1 MKKVLHANKGSDI
14 LVTMKVIKTN
24 SKGFQRV
31 KDVKI
36 PEVYGRRFKTGN
48 EDLDMVFSTEGFLPG
63 MSFTLAAGP
72 GTGKTTFLLQTLEL
86 LEKSGKRTAY
96 VSGEEATA
104 QLAFTCN
111 RLGVELV
118 SVANMSVI
126 EDIFDIVAKE
136 KFDIVVLDSLPALI
150 SRNKKLKGRR
160 LEEYLSNYITSKAKE
175 LEIVVGVILHFCK
188 DGKSYKGST
197 LLPHSVDANIL
208 MTKSKF
214 DTSLREIETT
224 KNRFSS
230 LAFVTFR
237 MTESGFIFEHIQTD
251 ADEDQPRKKK
261 GKSAEYKEKVLNT
274 VKERKDINLQFAT
287 QLLGCSLKAQSTLR
301 DLCLLGQLQKDGRGQ
316 SARWILTT

>member
-1 MKKVLHANKGSDI
+1 MLPTHYSSDI

-36 PEVYGRRFKTGN
+36 PAVYGKRFKTGN

-86 LEKSGKRTAY
+86 LEKSGKKTAY

-104 QLAFTCN
+104 QLAFTCK

-118 SVANMSVI
+118 SVANMTVI
-126 EDIFDIVAKE
+126 EDIFDVIAKD
-136 KFDIVVLDSLPALI
+136 KYDIVVLDSLPALT
-150 SRNKKLKGRR
+150 SRKKLRGRR
-160 LEEYLSNYITSKAKE
+160 LEEYLSNYITTKAKE
-175 LEIVVGVILHFCK
+175 LEVVVGVVLHFT
-188 DGKSYKGST
+188 KGGTFKGTT

-214 DTSLREIETT
+214 DSSIREIETT

-230 LAFVTFR
+230 LAYVNFK
-237 MTESGFIFEHIQTD
+237 MTEVGFVFEHVEMESD
-251 ADEDQPRKKK
+251 DDKPAKKK
-261 GKSAEYKEKVLNT
+261 GKKSQYIEAVTNA
-274 VKERKDINLQFAT
+274 VKQNGQINLKAAT
-287 QLLGCSLKAQSTLR
+287 ELLGCSLKAQSVLR
-301 DLCLLGQLQKDGRGQ
+301 ELTMMDVVKKTGRG
-316 SARWILTT
+316 ATAIWTT

>member
-1 MKKVLHANKGSDI
+1 LRLSTRYSSDI
-14 LVTMKVIKTN
+14 LVTMKVIKAN

-31 KDVKI
+31 KDVQI

-136 KFDIVVLDSLPALI
+136 KFNIVVLDSLPALI

-214 DTSLREIETT
+214 DSSLREIETT

-261 GKSAEYKEKVLNT
+261 GKSAEYKEKILEAIKAQGQIDLKT
-274 VKERKDINLQFAT
+274 AT
-287 QLLGCSLKAQSTLR
+287 QILECSLKAQTVLR
-301 DLCLLGQLQKDGRGQ
+301 DLALMGMVAKEGRGQ
-316 SARWILTT
+316 KATFSLIQTT

>member
-1 MKKVLHANKGSDI
+1 
-14 LVTMKVIKTN
+14 MKVIKAN

-31 KDVKI
+31 KDVQI

-136 KFDIVVLDSLPALI
+136 KFNIVVLDSLPALI

-214 DTSLREIETT
+214 DSSLREIETT

-261 GKSAEYKEKVLNT
+261 GKSAEYKEKILEAIKAQGQIDLKT
-274 VKERKDINLQFAT
+274 AT
-287 QLLGCSLKAQSTLR
+287 QILECSLKAQTVLR
-301 DLCLLGQLQKDGRGQ
+301 DLALMGMVAKEGRGQ
-316 SARWILTT
+316 KATFSLIQTT

>member
-1 MKKVLHANKGSDI
+1 MSTRYSSDI
-14 LVTMKVIKTN
+14 LVTMKVIKAN

-31 KDVKI
+31 KDVQI

-136 KFDIVVLDSLPALI
+136 KFNIVVLDSLPALI

-214 DTSLREIETT
+214 DSSLREIETT

-261 GKSAEYKEKVLNT
+261 GKSAEYKEKILEAIKAQGQIDLKT
-274 VKERKDINLQFAT
+274 AT
-287 QLLGCSLKAQSTLR
+287 QILECSLKAQTVLR
-301 DLCLLGQLQKDGRGQ
+301 DLALMGMVAKEGRGQ
-316 SARWILTT
+316 KATFSLIQTT

>member
-1 MKKVLHANKGSDI
+1 MRLSTRYSSDI
-14 LVTMKVIKTN
+14 LVTMKVIKAN

-31 KDVKI
+31 KDVQI

-136 KFDIVVLDSLPALI
+136 KFNIVVLDSLPALI

-214 DTSLREIETT
+214 DSSLREIETT

-261 GKSAEYKEKVLNT
+261 GKSAEYKEKILEAIKAQGQIDLKT
-274 VKERKDINLQFAT
+274 AT
-287 QLLGCSLKAQSTLR
+287 QILECSLKAQTVLR
-301 DLCLLGQLQKDGRGQ
+301 DLALMGMVAKEGRGQ
-316 SARWILTT
+316 KATFSLIQTT